1 MHPEMQGHT
10 HKTQKVTPNMP
21 VTSPNTKLVT
31 HPVPNHQKGHTNRPP
46 TPQMSHAPSPTTKKS
61 HNAVPKHQKTSQRR
75 PQTPQKV
82 TPNTHLRLPNRAFLC
97 TNNHTRY
104 MFGTRSW
111 TMWAVVWCMRACLC
125 VCCVVGGGDMWVGMA
140 GGGCES
146 TGRLCGCEWG
156 VPHMRG

>member
-61 HNAVPKHQKTSQRR
+61 HNAVPKHQQSHTKHTLAITKPGLFMHQQ
-75 PQTPQKV
+75 PHPV
-82 TPNTHLRLPNRAFLC
+82 YVWNT
-97 TNNHTRY
+97 
-104 MFGTRSW
+104 
-111 TMWAVVWCMRACLC
+111 VVDN
-125 VCCVVGGGDMWVGMA
+125 VGGCVVYACVFVCVLCGWGRGHVGGD
-140 GGGCES
+140 GG
-146 TGRLCGCEWG
+146 RG
-156 VPHMRG
+156 V